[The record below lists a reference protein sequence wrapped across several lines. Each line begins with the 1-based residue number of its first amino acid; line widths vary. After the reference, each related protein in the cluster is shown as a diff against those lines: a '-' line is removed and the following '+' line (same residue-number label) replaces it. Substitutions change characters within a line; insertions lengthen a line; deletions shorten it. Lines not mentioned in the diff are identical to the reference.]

1 MRMENCEYGHGQC
14 TAPDTKCIHWMG
26 TFCELDIDEAAERV
40 RKYAKEHPEVI
51 NKLVQEMTKN
61 FVDVKDIA
69 VGDQSKFTIKAD
81 CNKCVYEVGCHGDPV
96 DCKSYKRDA
105 PDGGYYG

>member
-1 MRMENCEYGHGQC
+1 MTKEMKCEYGHGDC

-26 TFCELDIDEAAERV
+26 TFCELDIAEAVERV

-51 NKLVQEMTKN
+51 YK
-61 FVDVKDIA
+61 I
-69 VGDQSKFTIKAD
+69 GDQNKFTIKAD